1 MRVSGAVRTQGRC
14 GTALDTSS
22 TRLDSLFLSVGSLFS
37 LTSLATAL
45 LISVVYLVCRRRLRN
60 RPVRALTILRALFPR
75 RFIRSPSFHAD
86 LASFYFNAFAASLMF
101 GWAVLSYKALSNL
114 VIDGLNTAFGPTT
127 PSGWSIL
134 AVQSIITV
142 LLFFAYEFGYWL
154 DHFLKH
160 RVPVLWEFHKVHH
173 SANVLTPL
181 TVYRIHPV
189 DSIIFYNILVLT
201 TGLTNGIASYAFGK
215 PASSFTIGDTNLILV
230 VFFHALVHLHH
241 THLWISFPGAL
252 GRFLMSPAHHQI
264 HHSNNPIHF
273 DKNLGNCLA
282 VFDWMFGTL
291 HVPSKERESL
301 VFGIEAGKTDVHTL
315 TEIWVAPI
323 QRAAELLAAPLAQRR
338 GEREVTA
345 PAQAAPVAE

>member
-1 MRVSGAVRTQGRC
+1 MWDGAQYFVDRFDR
-14 GTALDTSS
+14 
-22 TRLDSLFLSVGSLFS
+22 LFLSVGSLFS

-45 LISVVYLVCRRRLRN
+45 LIAVVFLVYRRRLKN
-60 RPVRALTILRALFPR
+60 RPVRALTILRGLFPR
-75 RFIRSPSFHAD
+75 HFVSSPSFHID
-86 LASFYFNAFAASLMF
+86 LGCFYVNAFAAGLMF
-101 GWAVLSYKALSNL
+101 GWAILSYKATSNL

-134 AVQSIITV
+134 VVQSTITV
-142 LLFFAYEFGYWL
+142 LLFLAYEFGYWL

-189 DSIIFYNILVLT
+189 DAIIFNNILVLC
-201 TGLTNGIASYAFGK
+201 TGLTSGIASYAFGK
-215 PASSFTIGDTNLILV
+215 PASPFTIDDANLILV
-230 VFFHALVHLHH
+230 VFFHAVVHLQH
-241 THLWISFPGAL
+241 THLWISFRGPL
-252 GRFLMSPAHHQI
+252 GRLLMSPAHHQI

-282 VFDWMFGTL
+282 VWDWMFGTL
-291 HVPSKERESL
+291 HVPSKERENL
-301 VFGIEAGKTDVHTL
+301 VFGIEAGQADVHTL
-315 TEIWVAPI
+315 RETWVAPI
-323 QRAAELLAAPLAQRR
+323 QRAAELLAAPLVKRR

-345 PAQAAPVAE
+345 PSQPRSRG